1 MLQNTDHKLLRRTK
15 SGRKENGIYADW
27 TNDIKEMVTTLAL
40 TMIIVVNRSSNLIRE
55 RGLRCIIGFR
65 LTVEDLVQLEKYALP
80 SLVEA
85 VMIFAEQFWCPVQ
98 IPVQTCRAFHHRY
111 RSLQSRPGNQTPPS
125 PSCIYVKGPWYSR
138 NVFHRSP
145 PSFTEPYQY
154 AGHRSERHAWVA
166 LYKNIHTSHAWLVI
180 SYRLEEDHKHG
191 SEGASHNDIEYQVT

>member
-1 MLQNTDHKLLRRTK
+1 
-15 SGRKENGIYADW
+15 
-27 TNDIKEMVTTLAL
+27 MVTTLAL

-111 RSLQSRPGNQTPPS
+111 RSLQGRPGNQTPPS
-125 PSCIYVKGPWYSR
+125 PSCIYVKGPWYCQH
-138 NVFHRSP
+138 VFHRSP

-166 LYKNIHTSHAWLVI
+166 LYENVLTWHAWLVV
-180 SYRLEEDHKHG
+180 SHRLKEADIQRHRSEE
-191 SEGASHNDIEYQVT
+191 ASHNDVEHQVTKAEFQLVTTQPKTVFVCSL